1 MIDKS
6 KQYLRIGTTYYKIVQ
21 FPSINGQLVEIL
33 IRWDKNTII
42 QDHNR
47 DCLSK
52 IPKYDGSVCYPNHI
66 NFSKEIKGF
75 YNTYS
80 QLKYRPIKGEIE
92 NTLKFFNH
100 IFGEQIE
107 IGLDYLKILY
117 EYPLQILPIL
127 CLVSNERATGK
138 STFLKYLKEVFSNNM
153 SYLDSHSL
161 NSNFN
166 LDWGNKLILGLDE
179 AFFQKEEIIERIKYL
194 STSDKNKIE
203 AKGKEKVEV
212 EFFGKFVMCSNKEDS
227 FIKIDADEIR
237 FWIRK
242 VPKIIVEDIDLM
254 KKLVSE
260 IPAFLYFIL
269 NRKFA
274 TERKTR
280 MWFTRKQIYTP
291 ALAKLIKNSRNQMEN
306 EIASIFISIMDKLSL
321 DEVKFVTD
329 DILSVLLKRRFL
341 TNSNELRK
349 VFKVKWKLPIAENS
363 LSYKKVYFH
372 TDGDIT
378 MATMSSK
385 ARYFTITKE
394 FLQDNFDELMS

>member
-21 FPSINGQLVEIL
+21 FPSLNGQLVEIL

-47 DCLSK
+47 NYLSR

-80 QLKYRPIKGEIE
+80 QLKYQPIKGGIE

-100 IFGEQIE
+100 IFGEQLE

-117 EYPLQILPIL
+117 EFPLQILPIL

-179 AFFQKEEIIERIKYL
+179 AFFQKEEVIERIKYL
-194 STSDKNKIE
+194 STSDKNKLE
-203 AKGKEKVEV
+203 AKGKEKIEV
-212 EFFGKFVMCSNKEDS
+212 EFFGKFIMCSNKEDT

-237 FWIRK
+237 FWVRK
-242 VPKIIVEDIDLM
+242 VPKIKVDDIDLLN
-254 KKLVSE
+254 KLMTE

-291 ALAKLIKNSRNQMEN
+291 ALAKLIKNSRNQIES
-306 EIASIFISIMDKLSL
+306 EIASILITIIDKFQL
-321 DEVKFVTD
+321 DEVKFITD
-329 DILSVLLKRRFL
+329 DILSVLLKRRFI

-349 VFKVKWKLPIAENS
+349 LLKSKWKLPIADNS
-363 LSYKKVYFH
+363 LSYKKFYFH
-372 TDGDIT
+372 NDGDIT
-378 MATMSSK
+378 MATISSK
-385 ARYFTITKE
+385 ARYFTITKD
-394 FLQDNFDELMS
+394 FLQENFDELMS